1 MSVAKSTNPNPE
13 TADKGFMEHSPNP
26 NRAERQRQFALK
38 NQRRREVRKMGRE
51 VVPASRQM
59 VQLLAQ
65 GSLRKAKKIE
75 VMSNV

>member
-1 MSVAKSTNPNPE
+1 
-13 TADKGFMEHSPNP
+13 MEKSPNP

-51 VVPASRQM
+51 VVSADRQM
-59 VQLLAQ
+59 GQLLAQ
-65 GSLRKAKKIE
+65 GSWRKAKQIE